1 MKKSGFLEG
10 HRMWTWFIL
19 TSIVISL
26 FVMLFSSSLQI
37 KRNMPADV
45 PLDEFK
51 AHMDENIP
59 ALMKLYGIPGCNM
72 ALVQDNEVVWT
83 KGYGYADVASG
94 RVLTVDIP
102 MSVQSITKSVT
113 AWGIMRLREK
123 GLINL
128 DAPVSQYLK
137 SWQFPLSDYP
147 TEKITVRQ
155 LLSHTSGMP

>member
-1 MKKSGFLEG
+1 
-10 HRMWTWFIL
+10 
-19 TSIVISL
+19 
-26 FVMLFSSSLQI
+26 
-37 KRNMPADV
+37 
-45 PLDEFK
+45 
-51 AHMDENIP
+51 
-59 ALMKLYGIPGCNM
+59 
-72 ALVQDNEVVWT
+72 
-83 KGYGYADVASG
+83 
-94 RVLTVDIP
+94 VLTVNTP